1 MKEILTRLAASVAL
15 SALIGLVA
23 TGAALAAG
31 ELHIYNWGDYTNPDL
46 IKKFEETHQVK
57 VTLDDYSSNED
68 MLAKVQA
75 GNSGYDIVVPGDYMI
90 NIMIGKDLLEKV
102 EPNQM
107 PNFKNLDPQWV
118 DVWWDKGRHY
128 SIPWQ
133 WGVTAFSV
141 DTAVYNGPDVNSL
154 KMMFEPPKELQG
166 RINMLDD
173 MNDVINAGLRYLG
186 LPRCN
191 ANPEDLKKLNALLQN
206 AKPHWRTMSY
216 DTINLTVSK
225 DVDLSQVWNG
235 AAMRARLQ
243 RPTMRFIF
251 PKEGA
256 TLWMDNVAIL
266 KGAPNL
272 ENAKLFMDFIMDP
285 ENAALISAHA
295 KYNNGVA
302 GSEKFLPAE
311 MQDAPEITG
320 VKEAPN
326 LEFVP
331 TCPENVARLYD
342 KIWTNLKR

>member
-1 MKEILTRLAASVAL
+1 MKKRFTTLAASLAL
-15 SALIGLVA
+15 SAAFGLAA
-23 TGAALAAG
+23 TEPAPAAG
-31 ELHIYNWGDYTNPDL
+31 ELHIFNWGDYTNPDL
-46 IKKFEETHQVK
+46 IKKFEEAHQVK
-57 VTLDDYSSNED
+57 VTLDGYDSNED

-90 NIMIGKDLLEKV
+90 HIMVGKDLLEKV

-107 PNFKNLDPQWV
+107 ENFKNLDPQWV
-118 DVWWDKGRHY
+118 DIWWDKGRHY

-133 WGVTAFSV
+133 WGVTAFSI
-141 DTAVYNGPDVNSL
+141 DTAVYNGPDMNSL

-191 ANPEDLKKLNALLQN
+191 SNPDDLRKLNTLLQS

-216 DTINLTVSK
+216 DTINLTVSR

-272 ENAKLFMDFIMDP
+272 ENAKLFMNFIMDP
-285 ENAALISAHA
+285 ENAAMISAFA
-295 KYNNGVA
+295 KYNNGVM
-302 GSEKFLPAE
+302 GSEKYLPKE
-311 MQDAPEITG
+311 MQEAPEITG

>member
-1 MKEILTRLAASVAL
+1 MSEILTKLTTGAAL
-15 SALIGLVA
+15 SALIGFF
-23 TGAALAAG
+23 AAGPAFAAG

-46 IKKFEETHQVK
+46 ITKFEQAHQVT
-57 VTLDDYSSNED
+57 VTLDSYISNEE

-75 GNSGYDIVVPGDYMI
+75 GNSGYDIVVPGDYMV
-90 NIMIGKDLLEKV
+90 NIMIGKDLLEKS

-107 PNFKNLDPQWV
+107 PNFKNLDPRWV

-191 ANPEDLKKLNALLQN
+191 ANPEDLKKLNALLQA

-235 AAMRARLQ
+235 AAMRAREK
-243 RPTMRFIF
+243 RPTMQFIF

-285 ENAALISAHA
+285 ENAALISAYA

-302 GSEKFLPAE
+302 GSEAFLPPE
-311 MQDAPEITG
+311 MQDAPEITE
-320 VKEAPN
+320 VSKAPG

>member
-1 MKEILTRLAASVAL
+1 MKGGTITSFAASIALAAA
-15 SALIGLVA
+15 IGLA
-23 TGAALAAG
+23 GASARAAG
-31 ELHIYNWGDYTNPDL
+31 ELHIFNWGDYTNPDL
-46 IKKFEETHQVK
+46 IAKFEKAYDVK
-57 VTLDDYSSNED
+57 VTLDGYDSNED

-90 NIMIGKDLLEKV
+90 HIMVGKDLLEKV

-107 PNFKNLDPQWV
+107 ENFKNLDPQWV

-128 SIPWQ
+128 SVPWQ

-154 KMMFEPPKELQG
+154 KMMFDPPKELQG

-173 MNDVINAGLRYLG
+173 MNDVINAGLRYLN

-191 ANPEDLKKLNALLQN
+191 SNPEDLKKLNALLQS

-216 DTINLTVSK
+216 DTITKVVSK
-225 DVDLSQVWNG
+225 DVDLTQVWNG
-235 AAMRARLQ
+235 AAMRSRLQ
-243 RPTMRFIF
+243 RPTMKFIF

-272 ENAKLFMDFIMDP
+272 ENAKQWMNFVMDP
-285 ENAALISAHA
+285 GERCADLRLRQIQQWRH
-295 KYNNGVA
+295 GQREVPA
-302 GSEKFLPAE
+302 GG
-311 MQDAPEITG
+311 DAGRAGDHGGEG
-320 VKEAPN
+320 RAQ